1 MALRGQISLYGAG
14 GYPGGAPLLGVPL
27 VAGAP
32 GAVATSSGGGVS
44 LTAVGAA
51 WSAGTVVVTLPTPS
65 SGVSTTS
72 FAGYDNRV
80 GGVGTLQLVTP
91 IRVEANITGPMVIWA
106 SLRLTFVPEPTTAL
120 LLGAGTLGLAA
131 HGRRRAAVARAARH
145 AG

>member
-1 MALRGQISLYGAG
+1 MALRGQILLFWG
-14 GYPGGAPLLGVPL
+14 GPTALLEVPL

-32 GAVATSSGGGVS
+32 GAQATWAGGGVS
-44 LTAVGAA
+44 VTAVGAA
-51 WSAGTVVVTLPTPS
+51 WSAGTVVVTLPTS
-65 SGVSTTS
+65 MGGVRTTS

-91 IRVEANITGPMVIWA
+91 IRIDTNISGASLIWT
-106 SLRLTFVPEPTTAL
+106 SLRLTFVPEPATAL

-131 HGRRRAAVARAARH
+131 HGRRRAAAARAARH